1 MSKDTGKSTRR
12 KSSGRKSVQAT
23 SRVARTPSY
32 QPAIIR
38 WRYFAICFFLVCLA
52 ALVIWKVASI
62 QVLPSQ
68 DRGFEFLQRYGQSQF
83 IRGEEIS
90 ANRGV
95 ITDRNGEPLAVST
108 EVVSICGNPK
118 VLLENK
124 QAWQMLSSAIDVP
137 AKELADKIAVY
148 ANKEFM
154 FLKRRMPPAQ
164 AKEILDLNI
173 PGIFAQTDYQRYY
186 PAGEVTAHVVGL
198 TSRDGQGVEG
208 TELSYDEWL
217 RGVPGLKQV
226 VKDLKGR
233 TIEDVRLV
241 RAAVPGNDL
250 ALSIDLRLQYLAYRE
265 LKRAVA
271 SHKAVAGS
279 VVILDTVT
287 GEILAMA
294 NQPSY
299 NPNNRQTVSPV
310 AMKNRAVTDQFEP
323 GSTMKPVTVLA
334 ALESK
339 KFFPHT
345 KIDTSPGRVKIKGKT
360 IFDPVNYGVVDISK
374 IVAKSS
380 QVGITKV
387 AMDLEPEFVRNM
399 FYRMGMGESTGSGFP
414 GESTGA
420 LPNHQKWHPVER
432 ATLAYGYGLTVTT
445 LQLAH
450 VYSVFG
456 NDGKKTPVSM
466 LRIDERD
473 TKSSSKNNAPRV
485 VDSLYANQVLA
496 MMETVI
502 EPGGTGTRAR
512 LDSFSAAG
520 KTGTAH
526 KASQG
531 GYLDEAKFSV
541 FAGVAPATNPRIAV
555 AIMIDEPRSGLYGG
569 GEVAAP
575 LFSSVAEGA
584 LRLLQTPP
592 DKVVLKS
599 TDKHLVGNQV
609 SNDQSVRN
617 RVAQRGSLL

>member
-1 MSKDTGKSTRR
+1 MAKIKESLGKKAKALKSRER
-12 KSSGRKSVQAT
+12 KNVQAT
-23 SRVARTPSY
+23 SRAARTPSY

-38 WRYFAICFFLVCLA
+38 WRYFSVCGFLLCLT
-52 ALVIWKVASI
+52 ALLIWKVASI

-68 DRGFEFLQRYGQSQF
+68 DRGFEFLQKYGQSQYV
-83 IRGEEIS
+83 RGEEIN

-95 ITDRNGEPLAVST
+95 ITDRNGEPLAVSS

-118 VLLENK
+118 ILLENK
-124 QAWQMLSSAIDVP
+124 QAWQALASAIDQP
-137 AKELADKIAVY
+137 AKELADKIGVY

-154 FLKRRMPPAQ
+154 YLKRRLPPAQ
-164 AKEILDLNI
+164 AKEILDLKI
-173 PGIFAQTDYQRYY
+173 PGIFSRTDYQRFY

-198 TSRDGQGVEG
+198 TGREGHGVEG

-226 VKDLKGR
+226 IKDLKGR

-241 RAAVPGNDL
+241 KAAVPGNDL

-271 SHKAVAGS
+271 SHNAVAGS
-279 VVILDTVT
+279 VVILDTHT
-287 GEILAMA
+287 GEILAMV

-299 NPNNRQTVSPV
+299 NPNNRQTVTPV

-323 GSTMKPVTVLA
+323 GSTMKPITVLA

-339 KFFPHT
+339 KYFPHT
-345 KIDTSPGRVKIKGKT
+345 KVDTSPGRVKIKGKT
-360 IFDPVNYGVVDISK
+360 IFDPVNYGVIDLSK

-387 AMDLEPEFVRNM
+387 AMELEPKLVRDM
-399 FYRMGMGESTGSGFP
+399 FYRMGLGESTGSGFP
-414 GESTGA
+414 GESTGS
-420 LPNHQKWHPVER
+420 LPNHQKWQPVER

-450 VYSVFG
+450 AYTVFANNG
-456 NDGKKTPVSM
+456 VRPNVSM
-466 LRIDERD
+466 LKVDERD
-473 TKSSSKNNAPRV
+473 SKKSRSDLFPKV
-485 VDSLYANQVLA
+485 VDSRYANQVLA
-496 MMETVI
+496 MMEAVI
-502 EPGGTGTRAR
+502 APGGTGTRAR
-512 LDSFSAAG
+512 LDSYTAAG

-541 FAGVAPATNPRIAV
+541 FSGIAPVKNPRIAV

-575 LFSSVAEGA
+575 IFSTIAEGA

-592 DKVVLKS
+592 DKFS
-599 TDKHLVGNQV
+599 PEQF
-609 SNDQSVRN
+609 SDQ
-617 RVAQRGSLL
+617 VAQRGPLL

>member
-1 MSKDTGKSTRR
+1 MARSDKAVDKSVRTSKSRER
-12 KSSGRKSVQAT
+12 KKVQAT
-23 SRVARTPSY
+23 SRAARSPSY

-38 WRYFAICFFLVCLA
+38 WRYFSICGFLVCLA
-52 ALVIWKVASI
+52 VLLVWKVASI

-68 DRGFEFLQRYGQSQF
+68 DRGFEFLQKYGQSQF
-83 IRGEEIS
+83 IRGEEIN

-124 QAWQMLSSAIDVP
+124 QAWQVLASAIDVP
-137 AKELADKIAVY
+137 AKELADKIGVY

-154 FLKRRMPPAQ
+154 YLKRRLPPAQ
-164 AKEILDLNI
+164 AKEILALEI
-173 PGIFAQTDYQRYY
+173 PGIFSRTDYQRYY

-198 TSRDGQGVEG
+198 TSRDGNGVEG

-241 RAAVPGNDL
+241 KAAVPGNDL

-279 VVILDTVT
+279 VVIVDTYT
-287 GEILAMA
+287 GEILAMV

-323 GSTMKPVTVLA
+323 GSTMKPITVLA

-339 KFFPHT
+339 KYFPHT
-345 KIDTSPGRVKIKGKT
+345 KIDTSPGRIKIKGKT
-360 IFDPVNYGVVDISK
+360 IFDPVNYGVIDVSK

-380 QVGITKV
+380 QVGITKI
-387 AMDLEPEFVRNM
+387 ALELEPESVRDM
-399 FYRMGMGESTGSGFP
+399 FYRMGIGESTGSGFP
-414 GESTGA
+414 GESTGS

-450 VYSVFG
+450 AYSVFA
-456 NDGKKTPVSM
+456 NDGMKADISM
-466 LRIDERD
+466 LKVDERD
-473 TKSSSKNNAPRV
+473 SKTSRHAAFPQA
-485 VDSLYANQVLA
+485 VDSLYANQVLS

-512 LDSFSAAG
+512 LDSFTAAG

-541 FAGVAPATNPRIAV
+541 FAGVAPVKKPRIAV

-575 LFSSVAEGA
+575 IFSTIAEGA

-592 DKVVLKS
+592 DKVSPQQLS
-599 TDKHLVGNQV
+599 G
-609 SNDQSVRN
+609 SV
-617 RVAQRGSLL
+617 ALRGSLL

>member
-1 MSKDTGKSTRR
+1 MRER
-12 KSSGRKSVQAT
+12 KKVQAT
-23 SRVARTPSY
+23 SRAARTPSY

-38 WRYFAICFFLVCLA
+38 WRYFSICGFLLCLTI
-52 ALVIWKVASI
+52 LLIWKVASI

-68 DRGFEFLQRYGQSQF
+68 DRGFEFLQKYGQSQF
-83 IRGEEIS
+83 IRGEEIN

-108 EVVSICGNPK
+108 EVISICGNPK

-124 QAWQMLSSAIDVP
+124 QAWQVLASAIDVP
-137 AKELADKIAVY
+137 AKELADKIGVY

-154 FLKRRMPPAQ
+154 YLKRRLPPAQ
-164 AKEILDLNI
+164 AQEILDLDI
-173 PGIFAQTDYQRYY
+173 PGIFSRTDYQRYY

-198 TSRDGQGVEG
+198 TSREGNGVEG

-241 RAAVPGNDL
+241 KAAVPGNDL

-271 SHKAVAGS
+271 SHNAVAGS
-279 VVILDTVT
+279 VVILDTYT
-287 GEILAMA
+287 GEILALV

-299 NPNNRQTVSPV
+299 NPNNTKTVSPV
-310 AMKNRAVTDQFEP
+310 SMKNRAVTDQFEP
-323 GSTMKPVTVLA
+323 GSTMKPITVLA

-339 KFFPHT
+339 KYFPHT

-360 IFDPVNYGVVDISK
+360 IFDPVNYGVIDISK

-387 AMDLEPEFVRNM
+387 AMELDPESVREM
-399 FYRMGMGESTGSGFP
+399 FYRMGLGESTGSGFP
-414 GESTGA
+414 GESTGS

-450 VYSVFG
+450 AYSVFA
-456 NDGKKTPVSM
+456 NDGIRSDVSM
-466 LRIDERD
+466 LKVDERD
-473 TKSSSKNNAPRV
+473 TKVSRNDSFPKV
-485 VDSLYANQVLA
+485 VDARYANQVLA
-496 MMETVI
+496 MMEAVI
-502 EPGGTGTRAR
+502 APGGTGTKAR
-512 LDSFSAAG
+512 LDSFTAAG

-541 FAGVAPATNPRIAV
+541 FAGVAPVTSPRIAV

-575 LFSSVAEGA
+575 IFSSIAEGA

-592 DKVVLKS
+592 DKFSPQQLS
-599 TDKHLVGNQV
+599 D
-609 SNDQSVRN
+609 
-617 RVAQRGSLL
+617 RVALRGPLL